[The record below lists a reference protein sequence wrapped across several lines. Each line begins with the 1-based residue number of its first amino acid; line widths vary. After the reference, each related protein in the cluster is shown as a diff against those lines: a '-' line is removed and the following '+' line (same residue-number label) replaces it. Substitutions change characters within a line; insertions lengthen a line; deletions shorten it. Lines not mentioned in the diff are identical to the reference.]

1 MQNQLPTPIKIK
13 KEPLTNNKGKSP
25 QTQMNVNKI
34 AHETKRG
41 TPTTNEADEELTS
54 DREET
59 LQSEEVDL
67 TKESD
72 TGEEGSIL
80 QRKRARTTRKAPK
93 SCL

>member
-1 MQNQLPTPIKIK
+1 MKVNEISRETIKR
-13 KEPLTNNKGKSP
+13 
-25 QTQMNVNKI
+25 
-34 AHETKRG
+34 KRG
-41 TPTTNEADEELTS
+41 APTTNEANEELTS

-80 QRKRARTTRKAPK
+80 QRKRTRTMRKVPK
-93 SCL
+93 PCL